1 MRLSA
6 LILTVTLLSTIAGCA
21 ITRPGSVDVSQR
33 PAIGMS
39 PTQVRAMWGTPTHSS
54 LDMVVGTLYQSYVY
68 QRKQRVYRPYG
79 HPRYYDRVDYYTVRF
94 ADGKVTGVSQ

>member
-1 MRLSA
+1 
-6 LILTVTLLSTIAGCA
+6 
-21 ITRPGSVDVSQR
+21 
-33 PAIGMS
+33 
-39 PTQVRAMWGTPTHSS
+39 
-54 LDMVVGTLYQSYVY
+54 MVVGTLYQSYVY